1 MVKKNKLHIM
11 FLCSYDPKHKVRLSL
26 ESSLQKIKN
35 KKLEGRIII
44 PILQM
49 SYMTVREFW

>member
-1 MVKKNKLHIM
+1 M
-11 FLCSYDPKHKVRLSL
+11 FLCSYDPKHKVRLGL

-49 SYMTVREFW
+49 SYMIVREFW